1 MLATLAFTMARKEL
15 GGLIEMGLQEAL
27 IGFAVAV
34 IGLLTA
40 LVEKS
45 RRENVRDHGMVRDR
59 LDDIKLDVREVR
71 SVLTGHLEAHAEDK
85 K

>member
-1 MLATLAFTMARKEL
+1 
-15 GGLIEMGLQEAL
+15 MGLQEAL

-45 RRENVRDHGMVRDR
+45 RRENVRDHGVVRDR

-71 SVLTGHLEAHAEDK
+71 SVFTDHLEAHAKDK

>member
-1 MLATLAFTMARKEL
+1 MLASITARKEL

-71 SVLTGHLEAHAEDK
+71 SVLTDHLEAHAEDK

>member
-1 MLATLAFTMARKEL
+1 
-15 GGLIEMGLQEAL
+15 MGLQEAL

>member
-1 MLATLAFTMARKEL
+1 
-15 GGLIEMGLQEAL
+15 MGLQEAL

-40 LVEKS
+40 LVEKG
-45 RRENVRDHGMVRDR
+45 RRENVRDHGIVRDR

-71 SVLTGHLEAHAEDK
+71 SVLTDHLEDHAKDK

>member
-1 MLATLAFTMARKEL
+1 
-15 GGLIEMGLQEAL
+15 MGLQEAL

-40 LVEKS
+40 LVEKG
-45 RRENVRDHGMVRDR
+45 RRENVRDHGVVRDR

-71 SVLTGHLEAHAEDK
+71 SVLTDHLEDHAKDK

>member
-1 MLATLAFTMARKEL
+1 MPASITAKKEL
-15 GGLIEMGLQEAL
+15 DGLNDMGIQEAF
-27 IGFAVAV
+27 IGLAIAL

-45 RRENVRDHGMVRDR
+45 RRENVRDHGTVRDR
-59 LDDIKLDVREVR
+59 LDDIKQDVREVR
-71 SVLTGHLEAHAEDK
+71 SVLTDHLEAHAENK

>member
-1 MLATLAFTMARKEL
+1 
-15 GGLIEMGLQEAL
+15 MGLQEAL

-45 RRENVRDHGMVRDR
+45 RRENARDHNTVRDR

-71 SVLTGHLEAHAEDK
+71 SVLTDHLEAHADK

>member
-15 GGLIEMGLQEAL
+15 GGLIDMGLQEAL
-27 IGFAVAV
+27 IGLTVAV

-40 LVEKS
+40 LVEKG
-45 RRENVRDHGMVRDR
+45 RRENARDHNTVRDR

-71 SVLTGHLEAHAEDK
+71 TVLTDHLEAHADK

>member
-1 MLATLAFTMARKEL
+1 MARKEL
-15 GGLIEMGLQEAL
+15 GGLIDMGLQEAL
-27 IGFAVAV
+27 IGLAVAV

-40 LVEKS
+40 LVEKG
-45 RRENVRDHGMVRDR
+45 RRENARDHNTVRDR

-71 SVLTGHLEAHAEDK
+71 TVLTDHLEAHADK